1 MMKKSIF
8 KISLGLIF
16 LFAFVYNVKA
26 DLNCGQAPKHKIIEV
41 SMAEP
46 AEFNTWANICEWRF
60 TGRYSKVA
68 NDSGQ
73 TEFPT
78 NTAEEL
84 DYITKLGDELIWVAQ
99 VNYADDF
106 KSSTTSMVQVPR
118 CGDSKRYYSATYTC
132 RKYASKVPQSYTAC
146 ADCTY
151 NCKASEMTNSSCTTY
166 VCPSGYVESDSEKGD
181 CVKTMTG
188 SKDDK
193 DRKKPYTAD
202 EVCGD
207 GWTDNDV
214 INTLNCPIYQ
224 CDITQQLIGACTPT
238 FKVDGEAAYCVNPS
252 QPFTQER
259 GSDGFAKHEAYFSED
274 GTFDVNEC
282 ANSYVT
288 TDCGYANILM
298 ESKYHNDHGNTI
310 TQKSTELAMRLWG
323 AKNTAAGYQF
333 SFGLSLRYGSTAD
346 NQGSCDSRTL
356 FLFQGI
362 DENVY
367 YVTQKYITEQ
377 FMQYV
382 TNKYSEKDYIDPI
395 SFRKDDEFGK
405 HFVIDC
411 NKIGR
416 KIGLV
421 CGNGAKSRSYRT
433 SFGLFFNTTLG
444 NSQFREHMR
453 EVFGI
458 TVNAPNGV
466 DVEEDSDGDVGIV
479 VDYGNFELTAIEKD
493 KEYDCDDVK
502 NNSSKY
508 SQAEREAILPYCRT
522 KIIYYDLNGNQS
534 ETVPEM
540 CKGKNSLLCKSKPVN
555 LAVCSTEEYSK
566 TVIIE
571 YPDKRNSHPSRL
583 INCASVD
590 NQVMYAIIDDGDDGD
605 SGSEPGETKQ
615 IPFTLKLYSC
625 NGNCNAS
632 DLRTNEANCTYD
644 KNKPDGNVST
654 GYVKDPSLNCIVNAS
669 NDSDKT
675 MHDYSQDFGVN
686 TKFCR
691 VYCSDEVEY
700 YIPDKIT
707 IKSGLAFKYDIGVK
721 SYLTKTDNHLISN
734 VVKSKRTCVSEI
746 YYNKYFTSATN
757 FEKMYNLDT
766 EKDITNVLGGR
777 YIQNWKDLYTVLKAK
792 SAKERG
798 RTENINELLYD
809 LYNCNFYNKN
819 SFGNV
824 TKPKQKVFET
834 NSTIDNVYDNMKKT
848 YGSSNSYG
856 FDNCTINGNSNDCFT
871 MNRIDYSGGSEVTAS
886 TFVGKDTYINT
897 GSVVSSNI
905 SEVKYC
911 MGSSCFRYP
920 DNVTANSVEDLE
932 TYNYSKYMKDSTVIT
947 DGKYKIP
954 TNDYAIFSINTEFG
968 FYNNSR
974 FQTVQSTGY
983 IKPGSNDPN
992 YITLSEYSYPVS
1004 KNAYGTCKF
1013 NGNNNNS
1020 NIFKGRIDRNNN
1032 KDLGPSTN
1040 SSCVV
1045 THKYD
1050 QIHTYKYRHD
1060 NDKFMNILLSS
1071 TFKNPNC
1078 YYDVEPSQV
1087 QCDAGTKNCKSALED
1102 IAEYRNVE
1110 RTNIF
1115 PNDEDVPAAT
1125 NWDNENAKQVKDVI
1139 ESTGKSVFTNP
1150 DFIQYSFT
1158 IGPDQIK
1165 SIRSYNNNNTS
1176 SYINTELNN
1185 CQVKDGM
1192 YFNCRSKFM
1201 DEIRNGNVD
1210 TSSTYATV
1218 NDNKDGS
1225 NLFE

>member
-1 MMKKSIF
+1 MKN
-8 KISLGLIF
+8 KIIKLSF
-16 LFAFVYNVKA
+16 LFILVFSLMNYVKA
-26 DLNCGQAPKHKIIEV
+26 DFDCSRTPKHKIGMV
-41 SMAEP
+41 NDGDDAGYTTRARTCSMSPTGTYAESP
-46 AEFNTWANICEWRF
+46 GSYDIDHGIGDTLSGSAAFADAYEWAALSTFWATDPCTGGGGKVHRCDDPQRKWLSCSSGENWNMYYDCAPGCSPYGGASSCGCTLITEKVPCNVCKQTAGCVTLNACNI
-60 TGRYSKVA
+60 
-68 NDSGQ
+68 
-73 TEFPT
+73 
-78 NTAEEL
+78 
-84 DYITKLGDELIWVAQ
+84 
-99 VNYADDF
+99 
-106 KSSTTSMVQVPR
+106 TTSNY
-118 CGDSKRYYSATYTC
+118 C
-132 RKYASKVPQSYTAC
+132 KVLCPGWAC
-146 ADCTY
+146 
-151 NCKASEMTNSSCTTY
+151 NL
-166 VCPSGYVESDSEKGD
+166 GYKES
-181 CVKTMTG
+181 
-188 SKDDK
+188 
-193 DRKKPYTAD
+193 
-202 EVCGD
+202 
-207 GWTDNDV
+207 
-214 INTLNCPIYQ
+214 
-224 CDITQQLIGACTPT
+224 GACTPSYIDET
-238 FKVDGEAAYCVNPS
+238 PGETAWCVSPTEW
-252 QPFTQER
+252 PGKEY
-259 GSDGFAKHEAYFSED
+259 GED
-274 GTFDVNEC
+274 PEFDISKC
-282 ANSYVT
+282 SSSYAT
-288 TDCGYANILM
+288 TDCGFGNILT
-298 ESKYHNDHGNTI
+298 EAWYNRLLYEQHKTSHKI
-310 TQKSTELAMRLWG
+310 TDKEIELALRLWG
-323 AKNTAAGYQF
+323 SHNTTTGFNNETGIGVKQDNGNGCYADHMRDVGFRVAGDNVYVETEKYITKNFLKYVSETYKSYLDPVALIGNRNIRIECNDKKNLICKNTA
-333 SFGLSLRYGSTAD
+333 STD
-346 NQGSCDSRTL
+346 
-356 FLFQGI
+356 
-362 DENVY
+362 V
-367 YVTQKYITEQ
+367 
-377 FMQYV
+377 
-382 TNKYSEKDYIDPI
+382 
-395 SFRKDDEFGK
+395 
-405 HFVIDC
+405 
-411 NKIGR
+411 
-416 KIGLV
+416 
-421 CGNGAKSRSYRT
+421 
-433 SFGLFFNTTLG
+433 SFGLFFNTLLG
-444 NSQFREHMR
+444 NSQMRNHMK
-453 EVFGI
+453 EVFG
-458 TVNAPNGV
+458 TSVSAPS
-466 DVEEDSDGDVGIV
+466 DIEVEMDEKGEYRIDINYGSYTYLGIRTNV
-479 VDYGNFELTAIEKD
+479 
-493 KEYDCDDVK
+493 EYDCSDF
-502 NNSSKY
+502 SGISA
-508 SQAEREAILPYCRT
+508 AERAAIEPYCKT
-522 KIIYYDLNGNQS
+522 KIVYKDYNGN
-534 ETVPEM
+534 ETTVMPES
-540 CKGKNSLLCKSKPVN
+540 CKGKSSLWCTSRPVKMAICDIKEWQRDVVITYPDNSYKKPVR
-555 LAVCSTEEYSK
+555 LVSCGSTANQIMYTVTDVKDVSGGSSGGVK
-566 TVIIE
+566 TQTF
-571 YPDKRNSHPSRL
+571 K
-583 INCASVD
+583 
-590 NQVMYAIIDDGDDGD
+590 
-605 SGSEPGETKQ
+605 
-615 IPFTLKLYSC
+615 IPKYNC
-625 NGNCNAS
+625 NGTCTNSDTRTKDPSCDYNAS
-632 DLRTNEANCTYD
+632 KA
-644 KNKPDGNVST
+644 DGGVHQ
-654 GYVKDPSLNCIVNAS
+654 GFAKDPSLKCILNLKNES
-669 NDSDKT
+669 EKDRFDFSKE
-675 MHDYSQDFGVN
+675 FGVN
-686 TKFCR
+686 TNFCN
-691 VYCSDEVEY
+691 VYCSDEVTY

-707 IKSGLAFKYDIGVK
+707 VKSGLAFKYDIGVK

-757 FEKMYNLDT
+757 YEKMYNLDT

-905 SEVKYC
+905 SEVQYC

-1125 NWDNENAKQVKDVI
+1125 NWDNENAKQLKDVI